1 MGKKILK
8 IFVALLLAISALS
21 AGLFFYFRHQVFNSL
36 GTAEKTKIFS
46 IEKGE
51 NSKSI
56 VGRLKKENLISKE
69 IFALYYLKTSGLGN
83 KILPGDYEIN
93 GRMKIPEIIKTITQE
108 QNIFSKI
115 TFPEGWDSKKMSE
128 RLGSNGFSQEGFLEI
143 TKNPNLELK
152 SKFSFFSLLPREG
165 SLEGYL
171 FPDTY
176 FFSKKLTSEEIVKK
190 MLNNFDSQLTL
201 ELRDEIAKQGKSL
214 EEVVTMAS
222 IIEKEVISEKDR
234 KIASGIFWDRIKNG
248 QPLQSCAT
256 ISYVLG
262 ANKKQYTFEDTRI
275 QSPYNTYLNQG
286 LPPGP
291 ICNPGISAIRA
302 AIYPTNT
309 DYNYFL
315 SDPETGNT
323 VFSKTIEEHN
333 SNKVKYGL

>member
-1 MGKKILK
+1 MKFGFVPDFGFRASDFKLFMRILFLNYEYPPLGGGAANATDYILEEYSKIPDLTVDLVTSSIDGEYHLEKSGENIFIHRLPIGKNKNNLHYQSQK
-8 IFVALLLAISALS
+8 ELLAYAWK
-21 AGLFFYFRHQVFNSL
+21 A
-36 GTAEKTKIFS
+36 
-46 IEKGE
+46 
-51 NSKSI
+51 
-56 VGRLKKENLISKE
+56 
-69 IFALYYLKTSGLGN
+69 
-83 KILPGDYEIN
+83 
-93 GRMKIPEIIKTITQE
+93 
-108 QNIFSKI
+108 
-115 TFPEGWDSKKMSE
+115 
-128 RLGSNGFSQEGFLEI
+128 
-143 TKNPNLELK
+143 
-152 SKFSFFSLLPREG
+152 
-165 SLEGYL
+165 
-171 FPDTY
+171 Y

-262 ANKKQYTFEDTRI
+262 TNKKQYTFEDTRI